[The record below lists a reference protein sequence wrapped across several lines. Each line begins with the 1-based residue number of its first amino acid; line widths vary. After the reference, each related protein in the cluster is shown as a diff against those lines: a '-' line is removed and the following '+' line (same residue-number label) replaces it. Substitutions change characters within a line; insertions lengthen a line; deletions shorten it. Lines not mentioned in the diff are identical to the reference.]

1 MADEKNE
8 TLDAEKLLAGLTAL
22 ADAFSAHTEKVD
34 AKLAEIERRCDAVIE
49 SRGVGGRMDGGDDRV
64 MAERVAADAVGH
76 GEFAALASRVGQLH
90 DRMYRKTD
98 VDKLAETQSR
108 CDSVFRALG
117 GPAEPPMNG
126 ENHVDYEIRLHRQ
139 LQKHSARWKGADL
152 RSLSN
157 DQRVLSNVC
166 ADIRADA
173 LQAGLNPPDLKP
185 FEHRMIV
192 ERPESGHTVRRFIGN
207 GTIYAQ
213 MSRRPMRVRSF
224 GADDR
229 YGRSAGGSVQAA
241 GASSPV

>member
-1 MADEKNE
+1 MSGENE
-8 TLDAEKLLAGLTAL
+8 TIDLDKVLTAL
-22 ADAFSAHTEKVD
+22 TALGDAFSAHTAKVD
-34 AKLAEIERRCDAVIE
+34 ARLEDIEKRCDAVLK
-49 SRGVGGRMDGGDDRV
+49 SRDVGGRMDGGDDRV

-157 DQRVLSNVC
+157 DQQVLSNVC

-185 FEHRMIV
+185 FEHRMIT
-192 ERPESGHTVRRFIGN
+192 EHLPTGHLLRRFVGN

-213 MSRRPMRVRSF
+213 MARRPMRVRSF

-229 YGRSAGGSVQAA
+229 YGRSAGGSVYAH
-241 GASSPV
+241 GASGPA